1 MTKDKEQLGFPEK
14 WNKVLKDLPD
24 FKESVDGMTPEDIK
38 KIIIQSEGNLYTI
51 DKEKDGDVKLN
62 AARELVKEH
71 SAPYRDA
78 KKVQTAKI
86 KYCLYVLENR
96 GEDLNNTEE

>member
-1 MTKDKEQLGFPEK
+1 MTKEKEQLSFPEK

-24 FKESVDGMTPEDIK
+24 FKESVDSMSPEDIK

-51 DKEKDGDVKLN
+51 DKEKDGDIKLN

>member
-1 MTKDKEQLGFPEK
+1 MTKDKEQMSFPEK

-24 FKESVDGMTPEDIK
+24 FKESVDAMSPEDIK